1 MLSWATHYAGPVWPS
16 SLATSSANAR
26 WESRFLLTSEEPFA
40 REPDVLPAAE
50 LREPALAVARR
61 LARPEAGVR
70 LLRIVGLLLDA
81 GAVAKRSLVDRVA
94 APVRALR
101 RRRPRTDRLPT
112 MTCFV
117 SGGQWT
123 KSHARSGRSSPRR
136 SAAPHPKPRGSPP

>member
-61 LARPEAGVR
+61 LARPEARVR

-94 APVRALR
+94 APVLAA
-101 RRRPRTDRLPT
+101 RPVARSHRDDHART
-112 MTCFV
+112 V
-117 SGGQWT
+117 SGADYDVLRLWR
-123 KSHARSGRSSPRR
+123 AV
-136 SAAPHPKPRGSPP
+136 